1 MRSEGLWENLL
12 PSMLPFS
19 NFRYNCLLHNRSLFR
34 HATGLPTK
42 SRKGHLE
49 IFSRPQDIEN
59 YRFLVIFASPNRYF
73 KENSCWVPPDDPLL
87 NIIFDRRNTPFIS
100 PAPYPRLIVCWTTV
114 LSLVTQR
121 TSPQRG
127 ALRDETKETTAV
139 FRCGRCPDMQH
150 ILSET
155 WDQEKKPR
163 WRKMA
168 PESCHVYS
176 DIMDY
181 MVILPF
187 VFNFSY
193 MA

>member
-12 PSMLPFS
+12 ASMLPFS

-34 HATGLPTK
+34 RATAPAAK

-59 YRFLVIFASPNRYF
+59 YRLLVIFASPNRYF
-73 KENSCWVPPDDPLL
+73 KKTVVGCPWWS
-87 NIIFDRRNTPFIS
+87 PFKYHFWRKKYPFLIPGAIS
-100 PAPYPRLIVCWTTV
+100 RLIVCWTTV

-139 FRCGRCPDMQH
+139 EGARICSTYWVKPGTKKKNQDGARKLPCVFRYHGLYGDSTFCIQFQLYG
-150 ILSET
+150 L
-155 WDQEKKPR
+155 
-163 WRKMA
+163 
-168 PESCHVYS
+168 
-176 DIMDY
+176 
-181 MVILPF
+181 
-187 VFNFSY
+187 NG
-193 MA
+193 